1 MIALKKVLSAVL
13 TAALLVSTVPAAFAA
28 SDIDGHWAKSYITEL
43 HDNGIINPSASTGN
57 YGPDD
62 KVTRWE
68 FMRYINRAFG
78 FTEKADISFSDVNS
92 SDIFYETVQIAVKQG
107 YINGV
112 GNNRMAPEGTLTR
125 EQAATILGR
134 LHKYTP
140 TADLSALDMFSD
152 RAKLSD
158 YSKSYVA
165 EAVKQGYINGYTNGT
180 FKPQGTLSR
189 GEIAKMLYGYMGT
202 SLNKNG
208 NVYSQATLRS
218 DTKNVTI
225 SVPCTLADADIKGN
239 LYITEG
245 VLAGNVTLEDVTV
258 AGDIIVS
265 GGNVTLD
272 GVSALEMVV
281 SNPTGLTPQ
290 VIATGNTNIGTTE
303 VKTSATLTES
313 NLAATAGGFSDLK
326 MNGSSVSLTLDA
338 AVWDVTN
345 AQTGTI
351 LTTGSTSIGTLTAN
365 GRTTVTGGGSVQKAV
380 LNSNGC
386 ELTMQPT
393 SVELASGVT
402 AKIAGKDVAAST
414 SVSVSPSTLSIDVNN
429 KDAIAFSYEFTFNA
443 DKNDLTRVSVNGTNL
458 KQGTDYNLLS
468 DKNGI
473 RIYKTYLSTLSVGT
487 YTAELSFEDGT
498 KAAIGIVVSN
508 SSLSAVSPSQV
519 TFDKYEG
526 SANHADVTVTLSL
539 PAGTL
544 LDTVKLGSSVLERGK
559 DYNYNAT
566 SGTVTFLRETLA
578 KKSKGSY
585 TITFVPTRGSSSS
598 CSLTVTDSAPVNEV
612 APSSVDF
619 DANTSSGGYQDVSVT
634 LNPADGATLKNIRAG
649 GKTLEENWQ
658 YKVDGSTVTLS
669 KTAVAQFGKDGATY
683 ADFTFVMS
691 KGQSPT
697 LRVNYVTTYALTANV
712 VDDLGLP
719 ISGATVTFTPN
730 DAESGTAAQ
739 TLVTDSDGKAT
750 VYVKRGSYTLTAT
763 HERFTS
769 AITQTTSVSSGRTV
783 KMTGEILETV
793 QLVVTNE
800 YGAPLSGAVVS
811 IGGKSV
817 TTGADGTASFS
828 VKRGSYVAQVACNG
842 YKTQAVQLS
851 VTGSLRERVKLS

>member
-28 SDIDGHWAKSYITEL
+28 SDIDGHWAKSYLTEL
-43 HDNGIINPSASTGN
+43 HENGIINPSASTGN

-92 SDIFYETVQIAVKQG
+92 SDVFYETVQIAVKQG

-140 TADLSALDMFSD
+140 TANLSALDMFSD

-208 NVYSQATLRS
+208 NVYSQATLKS

-338 AVWDVTN
+338 AVWDVAN
-345 AQTGTI
+345 EQTGTI
-351 LTTGSTSIGTLTAN
+351 LTTGSTSISTLTAN

-473 RIYKTYLSTLSVGT
+473 RVYKTYLSTLKAGT
-487 YTAELSFEDGT
+487 YTAELTFEDGS
-498 KAAIGIVVSN
+498 KAAIGLAVSN
-508 SSLSAVSPSQV
+508 SAQSAVSPSQI
-519 TFDKYEG
+519 TFDKYEQ
-526 SANHADVTVTLSL
+526 SANYADQTVNVVL
-539 PAGTL
+539 PAGTR
-544 LDTVKLGSSVLERGK
+544 LDSIKIGSTVLERGT
-559 DYNYNAT
+559 DYTYNAA
-566 SGTVTFLRETLA
+566 SGTIRLLKETLA
-578 KKSKGSY
+578 KKSKGTY
-585 TITFVPTRGSSSS
+585 TVTFVPNQGSSFT
-598 CSLTVTDSAPVNEV
+598 CSLSVVDTAPVNKV
-612 APSSVDF
+612 VPGTVDF
-619 DANTSSGGYQDVSVT
+619 DANTSSGGYADLVVT
-634 LNPADGATLKNIRAG
+634 LNMVDGAALKNIRSN

-658 YKVDGSTVTLS
+658 YKIAGSKVTINKS
-669 KTAVAQFGKDGATY
+669 AVAEFGKSGASY
-683 ADFTFVMS
+683 ADFVFVMS

-697 LRVNYVTTYALTANV
+697 LRVNYVTTYALTASV

-719 ISGATVTFTPN
+719 ISGASVTFTPS

-739 TLVTDSDGKAT
+739 TLTTGSDGTAT
-750 VYVKRGSYTLTAT
+750 VYVKRGSYVVTAT
-763 HERFTS
+763 HSRFT
-769 AITQTTSVSSGRTV
+769 AAVTQTVKISAGRTV
-783 KMTGEILETV
+783 KLTGEILENV
-793 QLVVTNE
+793 QLVVTNA
-800 YGAPLSGAVVS
+800 YGAPLSGAVVTV
-811 IGGKSV
+811 GGKSI
-817 TTGADGTASFS
+817 TTGTDGTASFS
-828 VKRGSYVAQVACNG
+828 LKRGSYVAQVACTG
-842 YKTQAVQLS
+842 YSAQSVQLS
-851 VTGSLRERVKLS
+851 VTDSIRERVQLK